1 MQSSPSFEARLKARQ
16 AIEAAQAR
24 AATPRVLRTDEETM
38 FPLGR
43 LRELIAAAARAS
55 APNSRGD
62 LAPLTHGA
70 RLTLVAL
77 ASYTNRDGDTYVSVR
92 SLARE
97 MRRSEGQVSREVA
110 ALVAAGLVYRR
121 RGPRTGDQR
130 RRTLHLPLM
139 VRR

>member
-16 AIEAAQAR
+16 AIEAARVR
-24 AATPRVLRTDEETM
+24 AARPRVLRTDEETD

-43 LRELIAAAARAS
+43 LRELMAAAARAS

-70 RLTLVAL
+70 QLTLAAL
-77 ASYTNRDGDTYVSVR
+77 AGYTNRDGDTYVSVR
-92 SLARE
+92 GLARE
-97 MRRSEGQVSREVA
+97 MDRHEGQISREVV
-110 ALVAAGLVYRR
+110 ALVAAGLVIRR

-130 RRTLHLPLM
+130 RATLHLPLM